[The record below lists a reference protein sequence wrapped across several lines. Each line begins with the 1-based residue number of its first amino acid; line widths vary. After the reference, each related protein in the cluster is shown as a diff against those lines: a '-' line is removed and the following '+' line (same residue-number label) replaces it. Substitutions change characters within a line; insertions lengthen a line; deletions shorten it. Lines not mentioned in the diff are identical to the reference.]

1 MHLNL
6 GNASAQI
13 YYKVSSC
20 TLSWGTEVSNSG
32 SEEETYSLMFSSLR
46 HPARRKIL
54 RMLSE
59 ETMTFSQMLEEL
71 GIPSS
76 HLTYHLEN
84 LGELVVKD
92 KDGKYKLSSF
102 GKASV
107 CMMKG
112 AEEVPNGK
120 FKHFSALP
128 LRWKSIFAIFAISVI
143 ILASFSYIEFAS
155 INSINSDYT
164 KLKTEL
170 DSAQAQVQK
179 VLSWSPSNNLA
190 TVIIKDV
197 IEVDISKYPQTTLVS
212 DTAQI
217 RTDLGGV
224 VEEIFTYTIANS
236 LSSFDLK
243 LRFRDGHFSLFTLT
257 QEEGY
262 PNYPLAYTQ
271 PQSGDILQATKDIIN
286 RYKSVTNDSYLD
298 QAAALLAIAN
308 ETSTPQTLGNT
319 KLSLSIFGANSEA
332 WLIYTENGTDFEA
345 KSLHVT
351 LSNYA
356 VTSFSDDWSLFTI
369 GSTQVNISQAQAIL
383 IAKNAVKTFS
393 WNANGTQVNNF
404 QVLDNPV
411 LALFYPHP
419 KTGYLTLYPY
429 WVVTLYLDKT
439 YPGDVNQLT
448 VGIWADTGKVEAIT
462 LGGQATIT

>member
-1 MHLNL
+1 MSPVALL
-6 GNASAQI
+6 VGDP
-13 YYKVSSC
+13 
-20 TLSWGTEVSNSG
+20 EVSDSG

-59 ETMTFSQMLEEL
+59 KTLTFSQMLEEL

-84 LGELVVKD
+84 LGELVLKE

-107 CMMKG
+107 AMMKG

-120 FKHFSALP
+120 FRHFSSLP
-128 LRWKSIFAIFAISVI
+128 LRWKSVFAIFAISIV
-143 ILASFSYIEFAS
+143 ILASVSYVEFAS
-155 INSINSDYT
+155 LSSLNNDFGKLQIDYN
-164 KLKTEL
+164 L
-170 DSAQAQVQK
+170 AQEQVQK

-190 TVIIKDV
+190 TVVIKDV
-197 IEVDISKYPQTTLVS
+197 IQVDISKYPQTTLES

-224 VEEIFTYTIANS
+224 VEEIFTYKIANS

-262 PNYPLAYTQ
+262 PNYPLVYTS
-271 PQSGDILQATKDIIN
+271 PQSGDILQATRDLVN
-286 RYKSVTNDSYLD
+286 RYKSVTNDTYLD
-298 QAAALLAIAN
+298 QAAALLANAN
-308 ETSTPQTLGNT
+308 ETSSDQTLGNT

-332 WLIYTENGTDFEA
+332 WLIYTENGTDFKA
-345 KSLHVT
+345 KSLHVS
-351 LSNYA
+351 LANYA
-356 VTSFSDDWSLFTI
+356 ITSFSDDWSLFTV
-369 GSTQVNISQAQAIL
+369 GSTQVNVSQAQAIL
-383 IAKNAVKTFS
+383 IAKNAVKSFS
-393 WNANGTQVNNF
+393 WNANGTQVSNF
-404 QVLDNPV
+404 QVLDNPIM
-411 LALFYPHP
+411 ALFYPHP

-439 YPGDVNQLT
+439 YSGDVNQLT

-462 LGGQATIT
+462 LGGQSTLA